1 MSGMRFWKWCDWRR
15 QRPLVWA
22 KRPPSHA
29 LGDLND
35 DPGFEDAEKQDL
47 RLKPSSIVFEKIP
60 SFQNIPVEKIGL
72 LKERPVGAPGS

>member
-1 MSGMRFWKWCDWRR
+1 MVTSLSAPDRG
-15 QRPLVWA
+15 LV
-22 KRPPSHA
+22 KP
-29 LGDLND
+29 
-35 DPGFEDAEKQDL
+35 DADQVAPDSKDL